1 MYFLEPFQNAAYI
14 NMPNQRFY
22 EREFSGFL
30 SAFIFNFSLSAQIM
44 TSTEWE
50 HIVWNITV
58 LWPWCFLLVL
68 FILIALHVK
77 QHTSW
82 QT

>member
-1 MYFLEPFQNAAYI
+1 MQLSHI
-14 NMPNQRFY
+14 LVPNQGLY
-22 EREFSGFL
+22 DKELSGFL
-30 SAFIFNFSLSAQIM
+30 STLIFYFSLSAQIM
-44 TSTEWE
+44 TSTERE
-50 HIVWNITV
+50 RIVWNITV

-77 QHTSW
+77 QHMSW

>member
-1 MYFLEPFQNAAYI
+1 MELL
-14 NMPNQRFY
+14 
-22 EREFSGFL
+22 GL
-30 SAFIFNFSLSAQIM
+30 LFSLIFHFSLTVEIM
-44 TSTEWE
+44 TCMAQES
-50 HIVWNITV
+50 IVWNITV

>member
-1 MYFLEPFQNAAYI
+1 MQLSYMNVPSQGLYDKEL
-14 NMPNQRFY
+14 
-22 EREFSGFL
+22 SGFL
-30 SAFIFNFSLSAQIM
+30 STLIFYFSLSAQIM
-44 TSTEWE
+44 TSSEWE
-50 HIVWNITV
+50 RIVWNITV